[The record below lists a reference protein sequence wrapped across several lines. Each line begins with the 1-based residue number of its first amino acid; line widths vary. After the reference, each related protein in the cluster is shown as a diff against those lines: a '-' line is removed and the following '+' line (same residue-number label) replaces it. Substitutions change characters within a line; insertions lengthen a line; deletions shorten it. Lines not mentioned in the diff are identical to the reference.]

1 MTATKISAIGF
12 EEKIWRGSLN
22 GKQRQMLGC
31 LALAGRTAAYASLA
45 WDTEMVQDSTMT
57 ILIARA

>member
-1 MTATKISAIGF
+1 MKISAIGF
-12 EEKIWRGSLN
+12 EEIWRGSLSR
-22 GKQRQMLGC
+22 KQRQMLGC
-31 LALAGRTAAYASLA
+31 LAQVTAGRTAAYASLA